1 MFVRGEQPPLKNRP
15 SPTVLHN
22 IPGVLGEYCKYG
34 QSGKKKTLQCSL
46 FKTNRETSGL
56 FPQTVKMSVSRTSR
70 EIY

>member
-34 QSGKKKTLQCSL
+34 QSGKKKPCSVL
-46 FKTNRETSGL
+46 F
-56 FPQTVKMSVSRTSR
+56 SRL
-70 EIY
+70 IGKPLAYFLKL